1 MGVRKAMG
9 NMASSLS
16 TWGLRHL
23 AHRPAA
29 NMPGK
34 IALKIDP
41 RIIAE
46 SMDKITEGSIV
57 VVGTNGKT
65 TITNM
70 IADALERQG
79 KSIACN
85 RTGANL
91 AYGVATTLLQTKG
104 TVEWGVFESDELWLA
119 HTLPQVQADYVL
131 LLNLF
136 RDQLDRCGEIDRV
149 QDAIATALEQSP
161 NTTLL
166 YNADDPLCTI
176 IAQRVSNKSVA
187 FGVGEDMHQRQ
198 NVVVDA
204 QMCQRCSA
212 MFTYGYRQYGQ
223 LGTYSCPNC
232 GFSRPDLDFA
242 A

>member
-149 QDAIATALEQSP
+149 QAVSYTHLTLP
-161 NTTLL
+161 TTP
-166 YNADDPLCTI
+166 Y
-176 IAQRVSNKSVA
+176 V
-187 FGVGEDMHQRQ
+187 
-198 NVVVDA
+198 
-204 QMCQRCSA
+204 
-212 MFTYGYRQYGQ
+212 
-223 LGTYSCPNC
+223 
-232 GFSRPDLDFA
+232 
-242 A
+242 